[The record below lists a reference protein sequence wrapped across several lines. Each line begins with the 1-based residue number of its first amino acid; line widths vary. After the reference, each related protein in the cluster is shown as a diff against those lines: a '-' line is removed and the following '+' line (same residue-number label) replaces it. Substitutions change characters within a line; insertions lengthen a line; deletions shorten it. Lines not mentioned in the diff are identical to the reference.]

1 MWLRQES
8 ICCSAGDPLS
18 IPGSGRSSGEGN
30 DNPLQDSCLENLM
43 DRGAWL
49 VTVNGVTKSQT
60 HTLTFSHLGMVWG
73 DWMALR
79 GSSVPLWASYRSGDR
94 GLAGGLAWVTSRP
107 RTRAHRPCSSIL
119 SKPCHLP
126 SWENQDCP
134 GSILDSMLKRSKDI
148 GPLSVSFFFLLLFPP

>member
-60 HTLTFSHLGMVWG
+60 HTFTFSHLGMVWG

-79 GSSVPLWASYRSGDR
+79 GTFSPTVGLLPLRRQR
-94 GLAGGLAWVTSRP
+94 GGWRPGLGHKQTQNQGSQALLIHSLK
-107 RTRAHRPCSSIL
+107 A
-119 SKPCHLP
+119 LP
-126 SWENQDCP
+126 S
-134 GSILDSMLKRSKDI
+134 
-148 GPLSVSFFFLLLFPP
+148 PLVGESGLPWFNSR